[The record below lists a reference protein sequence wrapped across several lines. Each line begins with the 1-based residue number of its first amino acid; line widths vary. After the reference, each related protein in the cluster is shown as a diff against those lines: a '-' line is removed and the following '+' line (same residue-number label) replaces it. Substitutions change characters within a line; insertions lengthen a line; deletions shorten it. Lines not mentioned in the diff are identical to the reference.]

1 MLFHEIYGCYYN
13 AVAKIL
19 GAAVKG
25 GLTDEKMKA
34 ICDDNAFSE
43 SFLEIIPA
51 LKGEKWQLL
60 RGDHTT
66 PLKAAP
72 ELPPTTLE
80 LMWLK
85 AITLDPRLKLFDVN
99 TDFLRDIEPLFR
111 PEDIVI
117 TDKYLDGDPFCD
129 PEYIKNFRELLKAVK
144 NGNKAHV
151 LYETARTEREG
162 IVTPYLFE
170 YSEREDKLRC
180 YVHGGR
186 LGNIIA
192 LSRVKNAVCLDET
205 GDIPHSRPTDN
216 KETAVLEVSD
226 ERTAVE
232 RALLHFAH
240 YEKKTEIY
248 NGGCRITLHYSKAD
262 RAELAGQIL
271 SFGPLIKVTEPPEL
285 AELIKDRLLAQLRLS
300 DK

>member
-13 AVAKIL
+13 TVAKLL
-19 GAAVKG
+19 GAAAKG
-25 GLTDEKMKA
+25 GLTEEKMRA
-34 ICDDNAFSE
+34 ICDDNAFAE
-43 SFLEIIPA
+43 SFMEIIPA
-51 LKGEKWQLL
+51 LKSERWPLL
-60 RGDHTT
+60 RKDLTT

-72 ELPPTTLE
+72 EIPPTTLE
-80 LMWLK
+80 LRWLK

-99 TDFLRDIEPLFR
+99 TDFLKDIEPLFR
-111 PEDIVI
+111 PETLVVTDI
-117 TDKYLDGDPFCD
+117 YLDGDPFSD
-129 PEYIKNFRELLKAVK
+129 PVYIKNFRELLSAVK
-144 NGNKAHV
+144 NGKKARV
-151 LYETARTEREG
+151 LYETARTERES

-180 YVHGGR
+180 YVNGGR

-192 LSRVKNAVCLDET
+192 LSRVKSAVCLDEN
-205 GDIPHSRPTDN
+205 GSIPHSRPTDN

-240 YEKKTEIY
+240 YEKETEMY
-248 NGGCRITLHYSKAD
+248 EGSCRLTIHYSKAD
-262 RAELAGQIL
+262 RSELAGQIL
-271 SFGPLIKVTEPPEL
+271 SFGPLIRVTEPAEL
-285 AELIKDRLLAQLRLS
+285 AGLIRDRLFAQRRLS

>member
-19 GAAVKG
+19 AAAVKG
-25 GLTDEKMKA
+25 GLDDDKMKA
-34 ICDDNAFSE
+34 VCDDNAFAE

-51 LKGEKWQLL
+51 LKSERWQLL
-60 RGDHTT
+60 NKDLTT

-80 LMWLK
+80 LRWLK

-99 TDFLRDIEPLFR
+99 ADFLEGVEPLFR
-111 PEDIVI
+111 PEDIVV
-117 TDKYLDGDPFCD
+117 TDIYLDGDPFSD
-129 PEYIKNFRELLKAVK
+129 PVYIKNFRELLSAVK
-144 NGNKAHV
+144 NGKKARV

-180 YVHGGR
+180 YVHGGK

-192 LSRVKNAVCLDET
+192 LSRVKSAVCLEER
-205 GDIPHSRPTDN
+205 GDIPHSRRTDN

-240 YEKKTEIY
+240 YEKETEMFD
-248 NGGCRITLHYSKAD
+248 GGCRLTLRYSKAD

-271 SFGPLIKVTEPPEL
+271 SFGPLIRVTEPPEL
-285 AELIKDRLLAQLRLS
+285 AGLIRDRLFAQRRLS

>member
-19 GAAVKG
+19 EAAVKG
-25 GLTDEKMKA
+25 GLTEEKMRA
-34 ICDDNAFSE
+34 ICDDNAFTE

-51 LKGEKWQLL
+51 LKSERWTLL
-60 RGDHTT
+60 RKDLTT

-80 LMWLK
+80 LRWLK

-99 TDFLRDIEPLFR
+99 TDFLRDVEPLFK
-111 PEDIVI
+111 PEDIVV
-117 TDKYLDGDPFCD
+117 TDIYLDGDPFSD
-129 PEYIKNFRELLKAVK
+129 PVYIKNFRELLSAVK
-144 NGNKAHV
+144 NGKKARV
-151 LYETARTEREG
+151 FYETARTEREG

-180 YVHGGR
+180 YVHGGK

-192 LSRVKNAVCLDET
+192 LSRVKSAVCLEES
-205 GDIPHSRPTDN
+205 GSIPHSRPTDN

-240 YEKKTEIY
+240 YEKETEMY
-248 NGGCRITLHYSKAD
+248 EGGCRLTLHYSKAD
-262 RAELAGQIL
+262 RSELAGQIL
-271 SFGPLIKVTEPPEL
+271 SFGPLIRVTEPPEL
-285 AELIKDRLLAQLRLS
+285 AELIKDRLFAQRRLS